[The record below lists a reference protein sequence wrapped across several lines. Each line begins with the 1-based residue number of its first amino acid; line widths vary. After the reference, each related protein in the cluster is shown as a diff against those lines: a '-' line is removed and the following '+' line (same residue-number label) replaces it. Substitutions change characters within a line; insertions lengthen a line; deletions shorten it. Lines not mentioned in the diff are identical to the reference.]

1 MAEGAVPRINSRQR
15 RARAVARHLLVPSA
29 RVARVEDVT
38 DAVVGLH
45 STDPATVFLS
55 AAARMTEPDVAGV
68 ERALYSDRTLLRLL
82 CMRRTMFT
90 VTAALAPA
98 VYSSTA
104 RAIAAKQRSGLVKY
118 LAEGGGWDEQWLA
131 GVEAAVVAAL
141 RQRGSATATELAEDV
156 PGLREQ
162 IVVALG
168 KPYEAKQ
175 NVNSRIV
182 RTLAAENLIQRDRP
196 RGGWTSSQFRWSL
209 APELAD
215 LPVAEAKAQLAQAW
229 LARYGPA
236 TVEDLKWWTGWGLTD
251 SRKALAAIGAEPV
264 TLAEGAGFVVA
275 GDVEPVGETAPW
287 AALLPG
293 LDPTPM
299 GWRHR
304 DWYLPP
310 EHVGALFDPVGNV
323 GPTVWW
329 DGQVVGGWAQARD
342 GRIVWRLLTDVGAD
356 AVASIEAEA
365 ARLAAWVGPARITPR
380 FRTPLERELS
390 T

>member
-1 MAEGAVPRINSRQR
+1 MSGAVPRIDVRQR
-15 RARAVARHLLVPSA
+15 RARAAARHLLAPPT
-29 RVARVEDVT
+29 RVATVEEVT
-38 DAVVGLH
+38 DAVVALH

-55 AAARMTEPDVAGV
+55 ASARMARADVGAV
-68 ERALYSDRTLLRLL
+68 ERALYEDRTLLRLL

-90 VTAALAPA
+90 VTAELAPA

-104 RAIAAKQRSGLVKY
+104 RAIAAKQRTGLVKY
-118 LAEGGGWDEQWLA
+118 LAEGGGWDDRWLA
-131 GVEAAVVAAL
+131 GVERAVVAAL
-141 RQRGSATATELAEDV
+141 RERGSATATELAQDV

-162 IVVALG
+162 VVVAVG
-168 KPYEAKQ
+168 KPYETRQ

-209 APELAD
+209 APELPD
-215 LPVAEAKAQLAQAW
+215 VPVAQAKAELARRW

-236 TVEDLKWWTGWGLTD
+236 TAEDLKWWTGWGLTD
-251 SRKALAAIGAEPV
+251 VRRALAAIDAEPV
-264 TLAEGAGFVVA
+264 ELAEGPGFVSA
-275 GDVEPVGETAPW
+275 QDTEPVADAAPW

-304 DWYLPP
+304 DWYLPT

-329 DGQVVGGWAQARD
+329 DGQVVGGWAQRKD
-342 GRIVWRLLTDVGAD
+342 GRIEWRLLTDVGAE
-356 AVASIEAEA
+356 AVAAIETEA
-365 ARLAAWVGPARITPR
+365 ARLADWVGDAHITPR

-390 T
+390 S